1 MTKLDTLTKL
11 AKLRKKEASE
21 KMRQVVR
28 TLLLLTCWLVDP
40 SSGRAA
46 RQAAAA
52 RQLRGRTC
60 ACCSS
65 KPCASTFQVRV
76 RIGSEEL
83 TQEFQPLFSASE
95 MLTVRLP
102 LPLDLRAAPYAG
114 TLRIIEDAYSL
125 LRGDVIRYPGMQQH
139 QKSIHVGGLME
150 RFRTGAVP
158 LPSRRA
164 ASTRCGRSARCKS
177 DKGVEFRA
185 RVRARVSCS
194 SLVKWDNAPSV
205 QPRNDQIFLGP
216 TGGRDRG

>member
-1 MTKLDTLTKL
+1 M
-11 AKLRKKEASE
+11 
-21 KMRQVVR
+21 
-28 TLLLLTCWLVDP
+28 LLLTCWLVDP

-164 ASTRCGRSARCKS
+164 ASTRCGRSARCKHHRQGRRVS
-177 DKGVEFRA
+177 CSSFVLEFRA
-185 RVRARVSCS
+185 RVWSNGTLQRRPVHRPI
-194 SLVKWDNAPSV
+194 KE
-205 QPRNDQIFLGP
+205 
-216 TGGRDRG
+216 